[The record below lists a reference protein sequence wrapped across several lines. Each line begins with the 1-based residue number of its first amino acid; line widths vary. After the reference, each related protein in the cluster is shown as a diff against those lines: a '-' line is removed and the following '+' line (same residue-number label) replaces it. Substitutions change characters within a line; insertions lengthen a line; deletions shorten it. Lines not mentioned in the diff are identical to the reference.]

1 MSGKGWAR
9 SDVSAVEVAARLL
22 GRLDRTGA
30 GRGQA
35 RAIAAWRDAAGPEV
49 ASHARGFVLR
59 DGELLVF
66 VDVSVWA
73 NELSVLAEHYRGA
86 VNERLGKEVVSSIRF
101 AVSKKVSEERAWEA
115 IDTAAGA
122 ETEAGKTTPVPAT
135 ETEVAQIRH
144 MASAVKNDRV
154 REAVVAA
161 AIRNLEWRKGLD
173 ALSAA
178 QGAAQRATGAEANAE
193 HKDSW

>member
-1 MSGKGWAR
+1 VSEKGWAR
-9 SDVSAVEVAARLL
+9 SDVSAADVAARLL
-22 GRLDRTGA
+22 GRLDRTGT
-30 GRGQA
+30 GMQQA
-35 RAIAAWRDAAGPEV
+35 RAIAAWREAAGPEV
-49 ASHARGFVLR
+49 SAHARGFVLR